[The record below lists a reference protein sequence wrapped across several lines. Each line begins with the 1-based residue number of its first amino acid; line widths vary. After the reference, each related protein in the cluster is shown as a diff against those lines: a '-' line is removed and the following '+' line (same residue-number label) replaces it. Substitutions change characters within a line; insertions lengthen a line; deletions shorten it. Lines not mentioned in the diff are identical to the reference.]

1 MKKAIKI
8 LTLLLALALVISAF
22 AVMVF
27 ATDDCEGEERN
38 VAPLATASGNSAR
51 WSESYFRPF
60 INDGD
65 RMTGSPANYLDRA
78 DNYDTIL
85 TFDKPYKFTKM
96 VLVTYSEGRIE
107 AEYSINNWVSGKT
120 SNYDI
125 NVYLYDYEGT
135 AIFQA
140 TVSAG
145 GTKDI
150 VIEIEDDIG
159 YACSAGVFYTR
170 TGEAQCIWEFELYTK
185 DNHNWQDVAGTDTS
199 TCTLGGT
206 KTMQCATC
214 LEEAR
219 VATPARGHTTCG
231 DCEIQGCADGTAPD
245 HTCETTCPVCN
256 GKVAPA
262 HTKNPDIPCD
272 PDCYICDAKDVF
284 EVTHKADTSKPCSTD
299 CYYCGKKNVATANH
313 VANALDMCDNDC
325 AVCGAEDVIPTMYE
339 LAKQGANLD
348 SAYTNPNKYITHVAN
363 PSNPCDTTCANPNCE
378 TRQSGYT
385 GATEVVV
392 AEHQGT
398 ACGQTYCPSCNE
410 PFYGYKNNTFHVRND
425 GTVSGKNICS
435 RDCANGHASS
445 MYWAHEY
452 ATCTD
457 LTSKCSI
464 CNGGAPTAERRH
476 TFTKESPFACVGE
489 NCTYQG
495 GSAACIEHVY
505 TNRCDQK
512 CNVCGAQGQK
522 SFFGSRNLVPELW
535 HCYQS
540 TCDTTCED
548 CGAERI
554 ITHAYPS
561 AECGEYCKVCDKK
574 RETAVAHTYSD
585 LLDEDLNLI
594 EYSSACDTVCD
605 ACGETREVPHRFLAK
620 CSAKCLICYLANPN
634 IEHTYTDD
642 CDEEC
647 DIVGCIGTRTA
658 PHNFKY
664 ACVDKCSDCDAENPS
679 VVDHIYGATCDTT
692 CNRGCGFVRTG
703 VKHTYDNV
711 HDATCNIEG
720 CGFVRTAETDSTF
733 VAACVYDNACDATCN
748 ACGAQRTPADHAYD
762 NACDTTCNVCNTT
775 RTVAAHVYGE
785 DFEES
790 AEGTKIYTCTICGAK
805 SDSGEKAGLGGGAI
819 AGIVAGST
827 VVAGGGGFAAW
838 WFIFK
843 KKRI

>member
-27 ATDDCEGEERN
+27 ATNDCEGEERN
-38 VAPLATASGNSAR
+38 VAPLATTSGDSAR

-65 RMTGSPANYLDRA
+65 KLTGSPANMVDWGDA
-78 DNYDTIL
+78 YDTVFSF
-85 TFDKPYKFTKM
+85 TEPYKFTKI
-96 VLVTYSEGRIE
+96 VITTYSVGRIE
-107 AEYSINNWVSGKT
+107 ADYGISEWVSGKT
-120 SNYDI
+120 SEYDI
-125 NVYLYDYEGT
+125 EVYLYDKSG
-135 AIFQA
+135 APIFHEV
-140 TVSAG
+140 VSAG
-145 GTKDI
+145 GTEDI
-150 VIEIEDDIG
+150 VIEIEGDIG
-159 YACSAGVFYTR
+159 YACSAGVFYAR
-170 TGEAQCIWEFELYTK
+170 NGQPQCIWEFELYTK
-185 DNHNWQDVAGTDTS
+185 DNHNWQDVAGTDTA
-199 TCTLGGT
+199 TCDSNGT
-206 KTMQCATC
+206 KVVKCSECQ
-214 LEEAR
+214 EEVESISYAK
-219 VATPARGHTTCG
+219 GHNTCG
-231 DCEIQGCADGTAPD
+231 DCEISGCADGTAPD

-272 PDCYICDAKDVF
+272 PDCYLCDAEDVF
-284 EVTHKADTSKPCSTD
+284 DVTHTPDTSKPCSTK
-299 CYYCGKKNVATANH
+299 CYYCGVDGVATANH

-325 AVCGAEDVIPTMYE
+325 AVCGAEDVIPTRYE
-339 LAKQGANLD
+339 LAASGVNLD
-348 SAYTNPNKYITHVAN
+348 TSSTNPNKYITHVAN
-363 PSNPCDTTCANPNCE
+363 PNDPCDTKCANPNCE
-378 TRQSGYT
+378 TRQTGYT
-385 GATEVVV
+385 GSTDVV
-392 AEHQGT
+392 AAVHQGT
-398 ACGQTYCPSCNE
+398 ACGQTYCPSCNK
-410 PFYGYKNNTFHVRND
+410 PFYGYKNNTYHVRKD
-425 GTVSGKNICS
+425 GTNGNACS
-435 RDCANGHASS
+435 PSCASCSAYRPL
-445 MYWAHEY
+445 YWGHEY
-452 ATCTD
+452 DSCGDAVCKHCG
-457 LTSKCSI
+457 SE
-464 CNGGAPTAERRH
+464 GAPASERRH
-476 TFTKESPFACVGE
+476 TYTVASPYTCVEPG
-489 NCTYQG
+489 CGYTR
-495 GSAACIEHVY
+495 GSATCIEHTY
-505 TNRCDQK
+505 SNRCDQT
-512 CNVCGAQGQK
+512 CNVCGIQGAK
-522 SFFGSRNLVPELW
+522 SFFGNSGRVPEFW

-540 TCDTTCED
+540 SCDTTCED
-548 CGAERI
+548 CGAERT
-554 ITHAYPS
+554 ITHTYPN
-561 AECGEYCKVCDKK
+561 ADCATTCTVCGFN
-574 RETAVAHTYSD
+574 RGNTGVAHTYSNV
-585 LLDEDLNLI
+585 LDGENNPIDN
-594 EYSSACDTVCD
+594 SSACDTVCD

-620 CSAKCLICYLANPN
+620 CSAKCSICNLPNPN

-664 ACVDKCSDCDAENPS
+664 ACAEKCSDCDAENPS
-679 VVDHIYGATCDTT
+679 AVDHIYGATCDTT

-703 VKHTYDNV
+703 VKHTYENV

-805 SDSGEKAGLGGGAI
+805 SDSGEKAGLGGGAV

-827 VVAGGGGFAAW
+827 VVAGSGGFAAW